1 MNKEFGKLLKQHR
14 VAADLTLQELS
25 DKANVSPSHLGRIE
39 NGQRF
44 PSGHI
49 LQKIAGPLGF
59 SEDEI
64 FVLAGYLSPRTV
76 GVSER
81 SAPYTAGGRIDPYVA
96 NVLSQESVEVQRS
109 VIGILSMLKNI
120 AQSTKPTE
128 E

>member
-25 DKANVSPSHLGRIE
+25 DKAHVSPSHLGRIE

-49 LQKIAGPLGF
+49 LQRIAGPLGF

-64 FVLAGYLSPRTV
+64 FVLAGYLSPRTA
-76 GVSER
+76 GVTEQ
-81 SAPYTAGGRIDPYVA
+81 SASYTAGGRIDPYVA
-96 NVLSQESVEVQRS
+96 NVLAQETVEVQRS
-109 VIGILSMLKNI
+109 VIGILSMLKTI
-120 AQSTKPTE
+120 AQSMQARGE
-128 E
+128 